1 MGWQA
6 EKEQLGRALI
16 RALYEHGM
24 IRTWYRDNPRGWTL
38 VSGLWSP
45 LYIQLRPLASYPA
58 LLRRVGSALGRL
70 VHEECPEVTR
80 IVGVAT
86 AGIPLATAISLE
98 TEIPACFTRKLE
110 GLRSLDEFDRFVRA
124 YGEHALVEGIL
135 EDADRVGIVD
145 DLVTRFDSKVVAL
158 KQLAHEVALRG
169 LTGVRCSDV
178 IVLLDREQGA
188 GEVARG
194 YGVTL
199 LSLIPF
205 RSKGIGWLRDILA
218 DREYEVLAEYL
229 RDPGAYQDPRVQA
242 EVAELAKRRP

>member
-6 EKEQLGRALI
+6 EKELLGRALI

-24 IRTWYRDNPRGWTL
+24 IRTWFRDNPRGWTL

-70 VHEECPEVTR
+70 IREDCPGVTR
-80 IVGVAT
+80 LLGVAT
-86 AGIPLATAISLE
+86 AGIPIATAISLD
-98 TEIPACFTRKLE
+98 TDIPACFTRKLE
-110 GLRSLDEFDRFVRA
+110 GVRSLDELDRFVRA
-124 YGEHALVEGIL
+124 YGEHAQVEGIL
-135 EDADRVGIVD
+135 ADGDRVGIVD

-158 KQLAHEVALRG
+158 KQLAHEVTLHG

-188 GEVARG
+188 SEVARG

-199 LSLIPF
+199 QSLIPF
-205 RSKGIGWLRDILA
+205 KSKGIGWLRDILA
-218 DREYEVLAEYL
+218 DREYEVLAAYL
-229 RDPGAYQDPRVQA
+229 RDSSAYQDPRVQA
-242 EVAELAKRRP
+242 ELAELATRRP

>member
-6 EKEQLGRALI
+6 EKEQVGRALI

-24 IRTWYRDNPRGWTL
+24 IRTWFRDNPRGWTL

-45 LYIQLRPLASYPA
+45 LYIQLRPLASYPT

-70 VHEECPEVTR
+70 IHEDCPELTR
-80 IVGVAT
+80 ILGVAT
-86 AGIPLATAISLE
+86 AGIPIATAISLE
-98 TEIPACFTRKLE
+98 TDMPACFTRKLE
-110 GLRSLDEFDRFVRA
+110 GPRSLDEFDRFVKA
-124 YGEHALVEGIL
+124 YGEHSMVEGIL
-135 EDADRVGIVD
+135 EDGDRVGIID

-158 KQLAHEVALRG
+158 KQLAHEVTLRG

-199 LSLIPF
+199 QCLIPF

-218 DREYEVLAEYL
+218 DLEYEVLVEYL
-229 RDPGAYQDPRVQA
+229 RDSSAYQDQRVQA
-242 EVAELAKRRP
+242 DLAELAKRRP

>member
-6 EKEQLGRALI
+6 EKEQVGRALI

-24 IRTWYRDNPRGWTL
+24 IRTWFRDNPRGWTL

-45 LYIQLRPLASYPA
+45 LYIQLRPLASYPT

-70 VHEECPEVTR
+70 IHEDCPEVTR
-80 IVGVAT
+80 LVGVAT
-86 AGIPLATAISLE
+86 AGIPIATAISLD
-98 TEIPACFTRKLE
+98 TDMPACFTRKLE
-110 GLRSLDEFDRFVRA
+110 GLRSLDEFDRFVKA
-124 YGEHALVEGIL
+124 YGEHSMVEGIL
-135 EDADRVGIVD
+135 EDGDRVGIID

-158 KQLAHEVALRG
+158 KQLAHEVTLRG

-199 LSLIPF
+199 QSLIPF
-205 RSKGIGWLRDILA
+205 RSKGLGWLRDILA
-218 DREYEVLAEYL
+218 DREYEVLVEYL
-229 RDPGAYQDPRVQA
+229 RDSSAYQDPRVQA
-242 EVAELAKRRP
+242 DLAELAKRRP